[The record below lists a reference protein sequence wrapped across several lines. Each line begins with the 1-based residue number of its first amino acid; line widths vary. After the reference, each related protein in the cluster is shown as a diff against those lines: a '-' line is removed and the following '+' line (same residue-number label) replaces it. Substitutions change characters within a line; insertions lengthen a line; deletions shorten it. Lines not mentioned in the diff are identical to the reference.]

1 MFSVIMIP
9 RIRTAA
15 LVLFSAAMTVACQKV
30 PLLAPSGSTITLT
43 AGATALSLNGTAQ
56 IIAQVVEASGTAPQP
71 GTVIIFTTTLGSIQP
86 AQATTDGTGMVV
98 VKFLA
103 GNSSGTATISAS
115 SGGTNQ
121 GTGGQIKI
129 LVGTAAVGK
138 VTVSA

>member
-56 IIAQVVEASGTAPQP
+56 IICRP
-71 GTVIIFTTTLGSIQP
+71 
-86 AQATTDGTGMVV
+86 
-98 VKFLA
+98 
-103 GNSSGTATISAS
+103 
-115 SGGTNQ
+115 
-121 GTGGQIKI
+121 
-129 LVGTAAVGK
+129 
-138 VTVSA
+138 